1 MTLLL
6 KLIGLINAGYLLS
19 IHGSKGCAISQSCSE
34 VLSSVYSSF
43 FGIPLASVGVS
54 VYLVLLALELFHRTD
69 QLSLKSFQNATLTV
83 LTPSAAVGIVLMI
96 IQWTQLQAFCP
107 FCFLN
112 SMLLIGLFIAY
123 YRTYEGQFSFQ
134 LTVSQWVS
142 VALLIALP
150 ILVSKAIHFKQ
161 PVNHV
166 LATIGGEEVTLGQ
179 FKRSDFKTKYL
190 DLQSKMN
197 QIKKQF
203 VNQKILEMEAKKYDL
218 SLNNY
223 IRSKVVHNIA
233 VSEQEMRDFYE
244 EKKDDVP
251 GKTFE
256 QVRSP
261 IRNYLTQKKEDAVIQ
276 AHIKTLVKAYNVEY
290 KMEAP
295 EKVVVRKNSIQ
306 THAKGPKNAPVQII
320 EFADMQCSHCKHA
333 YARLKP
339 ILNKYKDKI
348 YFEYR
353 HYPLPGNRFSKAFA
367 KGSYCA
373 GEDDKFFEFVE
384 LAFANQKKL
393 GEVKPEDLAK
403 KLGLDATTFDACMVG
418 HRAQKALEAD
428 IKEAERIG
436 IQSTPTFIMN
446 GQLFIGG
453 ISEDDIELML

>member
-1 MTLLL
+1 MIILL

-19 IHGSKGCAISQSCSE
+19 IHGSKGCAVGQSCSE
-34 VLSSVYSSF
+34 VLSSIYASF
-43 FGIPLASVGVS
+43 FGIPLAAVGVS

-69 QLSLKSFQNATLTV
+69 QLSLKSFQNATLAV
-83 LTPSAAVGIVLMI
+83 LTPSAAVGIVLMV
-96 IQWTQLQAFCP
+96 IQWTQLRAFCP

-112 SMLLIGLFIAY
+112 SVLLIGLFTAY
-123 YRTYEGQFSFQ
+123 YRTYEGRFLFQ

-142 VALLIALP
+142 IALLFALP
-150 ILVSKAIHFKQ
+150 MMVSKAIYFKQ

-166 LATIGGEEVTLGQ
+166 LATIGGEDVTMGQ
-179 FKRSDFKTKYL
+179 FKRSNFKTKYL

-203 VNQKILEMEAKKYDL
+203 VNQKVLEVEAKKHDV

-223 IRSKVVHNIA
+223 IRLKVVHNITI
-233 VSEQEMRDFYE
+233 SEQEMRDFYE
-244 EKKDDVP
+244 DNKDDVP

-261 IRNYLTQKKEDAVIQ
+261 IRNYLTRKKEEAVIQ
-276 AHIKTLVKAYNVEY
+276 AHMKTLAKTYGVEY
-290 KMEAP
+290 KMGAP

-306 THAKGPKNAPVQII
+306 THAKGPRNAPIKII

-333 YARLKP
+333 YAKLKP
-339 ILNKYKDKI
+339 ILNKYQDKI

-367 KGSYCA
+367 KASYCA
-373 GEDDKFFEFVE
+373 GEDDKFFEFVD

-393 GEVKPEDLAK
+393 GEIKPEDLAK
-403 KLGLDATTFDACMVG
+403 KLGLDATEFDACMVG
-418 HRAQKALEAD
+418 HRAQKALAAD

-436 IQSTPTFIMN
+436 IQSTPVFIMN
-446 GQLFIGG
+446 GQLFIGT
-453 ISEDDIELML
+453 ISEEDIELML

>member
-19 IHGSKGCAISQSCSE
+19 IHGSKGCAVGQTCSE
-34 VLSSVYSSF
+34 VLSSIYASF
-43 FGIPLASVGVS
+43 FGIPLAAVGVS

-69 QLSLKSFQNATLTV
+69 QLSLKSCQNATLALV
-83 LTPSAAVGIVLMI
+83 TPSAAVGIVLMV
-96 IQWTQLQAFCP
+96 IQWTQLHAFCP

-112 SMLLIGLFIAY
+112 SVLLMGLFYVY
-123 YRTYEGQFSFQ
+123 YRTCKGGFSFE

-142 VALLIALP
+142 MALLVALP
-150 ILVSKAIHFKQ
+150 MMVSKAIYSKQ

-179 FKRSDFKTKYL
+179 FKRSVFKTKYL

-197 QIKKQF
+197 QLKKQF
-203 VNQKILEMEAKKYDL
+203 VNQKVLEIEAKKYDL

-233 VSEQEMRDFYE
+233 ISEKEMRDFYE

-261 IRNYLTQKKEDAVIQ
+261 IRNYLTREKEDAVIQ
-276 AHIKTLVKAYNVEY
+276 AHMKTLVKAYNVEY
-290 KMEAP
+290 KINAP

-306 THAKGPKNAPVQII
+306 THAKGPKNAPIQII

-333 YARLKP
+333 YAELKP
-339 ILNKYKDKI
+339 LLNKYKDKI

-353 HYPLPGNRFSKAFA
+353 HYPLPGNRFSKSFA
-367 KGSYCA
+367 KASYCA
-373 GEDDKFFEFVE
+373 GEDDKFFEFID

-393 GEVKPEDLAK
+393 GEIKPDDLAK
-403 KLGLDATTFDACMVG
+403 KLGLDVSAFDACMVG

-436 IQSTPTFIMN
+436 IQSTPVFIMN
-446 GQLFIGG
+446 GQLFIGA
-453 ISEDDIELML
+453 ISEEDIELML

>member
-1 MTLLL
+1 MSLFIKLL
-6 KLIGLINAGYLLS
+6 GLVNAGYLLS
-19 IHGSKGCAISQSCSE
+19 IHGSKACAVGQSCSE

-43 FGIPLASVGVS
+43 FGIPLAAVGIS

-69 QLSLKSFQNATLTV
+69 QLTTKLYQKATLAV

-112 SMLLIGLFIAY
+112 SILLIGLFYAY
-123 YRTYEGQFSFQ
+123 YRTYDGQFSLE

-142 VALLIALP
+142 MALLVALP
-150 ILVSKAIHFKQ
+150 ISVSKAIHVKQ

-166 LATIGGEEVTLGQ
+166 LATIGGEDVTLGQ

-197 QIKKQF
+197 QLKKQF
-203 VNQKILEMEAKKYDL
+203 VNQKVLEIEAKKHDL

-223 IRSKVVHNIA
+223 IQTKVIQNIA
-233 VSEQEMRDFYE
+233 ISEQEMRDFYE
-244 EKKDDVP
+244 EKKEDVP

-261 IRNYLTQKKEDAVIQ
+261 IRNYLTRKKEDAVIQ
-276 AHIKTLVKAYNVEY
+276 AHMKTLVKAYNVEY

-295 EKVVVRKNSIQ
+295 EKVVVRKNSIH
-306 THAKGPKNAPVQII
+306 THSIGPKNAPVKII

-333 YARLKP
+333 YAELKP
-339 ILNKYKDKI
+339 LLNKYQDKI
-348 YFEYR
+348 YVEYR
-353 HYPLPGNRFSKAFA
+353 HYPLPGNRFSKTFA
-367 KGSYCA
+367 KASYCA
-373 GEDDKFFEFVE
+373 GEDDKFFEFVD

-393 GEVKPEDLAK
+393 GEIKPEDLAK
-403 KLGLDATTFDACMVG
+403 KLGLDASAFDACMIG
-418 HRAQKALEAD
+418 HRAQKALEQD

-446 GQLFIGG
+446 GQLFIGS